1 MIVRASQRGGVV
13 SLQFHPEA
21 PVDVDELV
29 AMVQRSRGKLRL
41 SADFQIS
48 FTPDSKDWDG
58 VVAEIESV
66 LERLHALPRSGNK
79 AARGQMANAA
89 Q

>member
-1 MIVRASQRGGVV
+1 M

-21 PVDVDELV
+21 PVDVEQLV
-29 AMVQRSRGKLRL
+29 ALVERSGGRLRL

-48 FTPDSKDWDG
+48 FTVQSSDWDG
-58 VVAEIESV
+58 LVAEIEAL

-79 AARGQMANAA
+79 AAVEETVSDARG
-89 Q
+89 